1 MELAHYLSDQA
12 DAYVSEEAAQAKHMA
27 QMAKQ
32 QQEGRDFRAKK
43 REEDKAATANL
54 AAKVAARRGKPHV
67 SKEALA
73 ASMAKKNVARARRL
87 ARVTGNGGDD
97 DGGGGKSN
105 AAAVDP
111 NSLEA
116 RVAARNAE
124 VVKVGDKVM
133 LAPGQADTEVA
144 CGVLTEGEIGVV
156 VHLGWTDGMESP
168 CVRGVAGHKWWYK
181 RHQITLAP
189 AARKEKIAGPPPA
202 QPRAPW
208 SPNNFHTSKTTS
220 LE

>member
-1 MELAHYLSDQA
+1 MGRVYTKRHLPLQDISMSIPAGQVNGEVILLIPGLRVGPVFSQHAHHIRGASD
-12 DAYVSEEAAQAKHMA
+12 SCP
-27 QMAKQ
+27 
-32 QQEGRDFRAKK
+32 KK
-43 REEDKAATANL
+43 
-54 AAKVAARRGKPHV
+54 RRGKPHV